1 MLEIHFTFVLTVI
14 TFLFTLAVLY
24 LFLKNPKNIDFWYNF
39 LFFLS
44 STIVLFGICS
54 IEVNTVPRLAPFW
67 TKLCY
72 AGLTGYIYA
81 FPFFVTAI
89 TDWEIPKPLRSAL
102 PAASLFLIFLILFTD
117 AIVVNRPAPYARYLQ
132 AERGVFHPLYT
143 TIIIGTVV
151 YAYIQLIR
159 HGRKTSGFAFDYRPV
174 YIGTAL
180 AIALGS
186 VDLAGALMRRPMLS
200 FLPHPSII
208 AIFIAVVSFAWT
220 FLSQYSWILQSL
232 TRTEHEVRLL
242 IDKSNKNFIEF
253 VQLIA
258 KTLDAKDHYTAGHSL
273 RVMDYAVKI
282 ARCLKVP
289 ETDVELLK
297 RACLLHDIGKICIP
311 DGILNKKSPL
321 SDHEREH
328 IIKHPIVGRQI
339 LSTVSDFQTILDII
353 YAHHER
359 VDGQGYPKG
368 LSREEIPLLAR
379 IIAVADTYDA
389 ICSER
394 PYRKAKN
401 REQAIQELKKVSGT
415 QLDERIVAA
424 FVSLGES

>member
-1 MLEIHFTFVLTVI
+1 MLEIYFTFVLTVI
-14 TFLFTLAVLY
+14 TFLLTLAVLY
-24 LFLKNPKNIDFWYNF
+24 LFLKNPKNIDFLYNF

-44 STIVLFGICS
+44 STIVLFSIYR
-54 IEVNTVPRLAPFW
+54 IEVNTVPQLAPFW
-67 TKLCY
+67 TKLSY

-81 FPFFVTAI
+81 FPLIVTAI
-89 TDWEIPKPLRSAL
+89 TDWEIPKLLKSAL
-102 PAASLFLIFLILFTD
+102 PAASLFLIFLLFFTD
-117 AIVVNRPAPYARYLQ
+117 AIVMNRPASYAHYLQ
-132 AERGVFHPLYT
+132 AEHGVLHPLYM
-143 TIIIGTVV
+143 TIIIGTVG
-151 YAYIQLIR
+151 YAYIQLLR
-159 HGRKTSGFAFDYRPV
+159 HSRKTSNPAFDYRPV
-174 YIGTAL
+174 YIGSAL

-186 VDLAGALMRRPMLS
+186 IDLTGALMRRPVLA
-200 FLPHPSII
+200 FLPHPSLI
-208 AIFIAVVSFAWT
+208 AIFIAVISFAWT

-242 IDKSNKNFIEF
+242 IDRSNKNFIEF

-258 KTLDAKDHYTAGHSL
+258 RTLDAKDHYSAGHSL
-273 RVMDYAVKI
+273 RVMDYSVKI
-282 ARCLKVP
+282 ARHLKVP
-289 ETDVELLK
+289 ETDLDLLK

-368 LSREEIPLLAR
+368 LSRDEIPLLAR

-389 ICSER
+389 IRSER

-424 FVSLGES
+424 FVSLVES